1 MTGEGSGPMAAGSI
15 GDLLARATARLRE
28 SGSESA
34 RLDAQL
40 LLGHVLGMAR
50 AGLLANSALAVP
62 PAHAAEFEA
71 AVERRSR
78 GEPVAYIRGIKEFF
92 GLAFAVDERAL
103 IPRPETERLVELC
116 LERIRTQLIER
127 PRPAGAAPLLVWDVG
142 TGSGAI
148 AVSLAVECR
157 RRGYA
162 DDVRVRASDISADA
176 LALATENAVSHG
188 VADMVELKRSDLL
201 GDVDHGPADLIAANL
216 PYVPSADVPELPV
229 AASFEPALALDGGP
243 DGLAVVRRLLDGL
256 PSALATG
263 AVALLEI
270 GSDQAGALAAE
281 VEKRLPGWVMQV
293 HADLG
298 GQPRVAELIRP

>member
-1 MTGEGSGPMAAGSI
+1 MGEGSDADVGRSI
-15 GDLLARATARLRE
+15 GDLLIEATARLRE
-28 SGSESA
+28 SGSESP

-50 AGLLANSALAVP
+50 AGLLAHSELTVP
-62 PAHAAEFEA
+62 SAHAARFAA

-92 GLAFAVDERAL
+92 GLAFAVDDRAL

-116 LERIRTQLIER
+116 LEHIRVQLTAR
-127 PRPAGAAPLLVWDVG
+127 PRPAGAAPLLAWDVG

-162 DDVRVRASDISADA
+162 ADVRVRATDISSAA
-176 LALATENAVSHG
+176 LDLATENAVSHG
-188 VADMVELKRSDLL
+188 VADMIELKVADLL
-201 GDVDHGPADLIAANL
+201 GDAGDSPVDLIAANL
-216 PYVPSADVPELPV
+216 PYVPSGEVPELPV
-229 AASFEPALALDGGP
+229 AVSFEPVLAVDGGP
-243 DGLAVVRRLLDGL
+243 DGLGLIHRLLDGL
-256 PSALATG
+256 PGALATG
-263 AVALLEI
+263 GVALLEI
-270 GSDQAGALAAE
+270 GEDHPAALASE
-281 VEKRLPGWVMQV
+281 VERRLPGWAMHV

-298 GQPRVAELIRP
+298 GQPRVAELVRP